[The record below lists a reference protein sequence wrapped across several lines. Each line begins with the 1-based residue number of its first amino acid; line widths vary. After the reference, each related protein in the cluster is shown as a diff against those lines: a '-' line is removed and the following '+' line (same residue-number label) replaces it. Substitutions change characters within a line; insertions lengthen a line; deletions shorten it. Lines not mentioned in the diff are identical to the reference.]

1 MKAASLG
8 VITGSL
14 VLLGPEAVPGAE
26 QSRLVKA
33 EVFIAGGLESFRHQV
48 TVRSKDPARQVVS
61 VLVGE
66 LPGLPEKP
74 VSLNVPGGWEG
85 RVLERMR
92 PGWVAWALEVVCQG
106 ESSDSEAPGGA
117 ETATTESCGLHA
129 GRDLKFEFSLSYA
142 ADDLRWEPIFISFSD
157 GRTGIASR

>member
-1 MKAASLG
+1 MKAALLG

-14 VLLGPEAVPGAE
+14 VLLRPEAGTGAE
-26 QSRLVKA
+26 ESRLVKA
-33 EVFIAGGLESFRHQV
+33 EVFITGGLGSFRHQV
-48 TVRSKDPARQVVS
+48 TVRSKDPVRQVLS

-74 VSLNVPGGWEG
+74 VSLKVPSGWEG

-92 PGWVAWALEVVCQG
+92 PDWVAWGVEVGCQG
-106 ESSDSEAPGGA
+106 EKPDSETPGRV
-117 ETATTESCGLHA
+117 ETAPPESCGLRA
-129 GRDLKFEFSLSYA
+129 GESLKFEFSLSYA
-142 ADDLRWEPIFISFSD
+142 ADDLRREPIFISFSD

>member
-1 MKAASLG
+1 MKTALLG
-8 VITGSL
+8 GLRGSL
-14 VLLGPEAVPGAE
+14 VLFSPVAGTGAE
-26 QSRLVKA
+26 PSRLVKA
-33 EVFIAGGLESFRHQV
+33 EVLITGGVTSFRHQV

-74 VSLNVPGGWEG
+74 ASLKVPSGWEG

-92 PGWVAWALEVVCQG
+92 PGWVAWAVEVGCLG
-106 ESSDSEAPGGA
+106 EKSVSEIPGGA
-117 ETATTESCGLHA
+117 ETVNPDGCGLRA
-129 GRDLKFEFSLSYA
+129 GDSVKFEFYLPYA
-142 ADDLRWEPIFISFSD
+142 ADNLRREPISIAFSD